1 MLTFAPSHAIMVISK
16 NVAKGKKMKNE
27 RIYKLVLAAVFCA
40 LVFTLT
46 WVSIPAPTVGNI
58 NLGDCM
64 VLLSGVLLGNAYAAV
79 AAGLGAALCDLAGGY
94 AIYVPATFVIKA
106 LMVVVVCLGRKY
118 APRGKHLSLILSALV
133 AEIVM
138 ILGYLIYEAFALGYG
153 VGAVASIPFNA
164 IQGGANIVV
173 FVLLFT
179 LLSRAGIVKMLIENE
194 RK

>member
-1 MLTFAPSHAIMVISK
+1 
-16 NVAKGKKMKNE
+16 MKNE
-27 RIYKLVLAAVFCA
+27 RIYKLVLSAVFCA
-40 LVFTLT
+40 LVFTMT
-46 WVSIPAPTVGNI
+46 WISIPAPTVGNI

-64 VLLSGVLLGNAYAAV
+64 VLLSGVLLGNAYGAV

-94 AIYVPATFVIKA
+94 AIYAPATFVIKA
-106 LMVVVVCLGRKY
+106 LMVVVVFLGCKY
-118 APRGKHLSLILSALV
+118 IPRGKQLSLILSALV
-133 AEIVM
+133 AEMVM
-138 ILGYLIYEAFALGYG
+138 ILGYLVYEAFALGYG

-179 LLSRAGIVKMLIENE
+179 LLSRAGIVKMLTENE